1 MLDVLR
7 TAGRLLWRH
16 WPALL
21 AWYAAGVLGR
31 YVVIEAA
38 GFVGAYNAVAGSLL
52 LPLAILSRL
61 VALVAM
67 LLVVRDGMRQLD
79 AISPLPEDAATR
91 RRQFADALLAGI
103 LPFFAFY
110 AAWGLLRE
118 DAAAYSARA
127 LEVSAGLNFT
137 AIVDKTD
144 PAGDG
149 LAGALT
155 LTPLTFAILVVAF
168 ALRWVLKRYRER
180 LPRWFGV
187 IAVYLEAVWVYFAAL
202 VLSVAIEAVTGWVQ
216 TRQAMVWLDD
226 LRATVSAA
234 FAPLAWIWEGVEW
247 LLGEAGGIIL
257 LPLAWLAIAGVVY
270 GQAVAPEPVPT
281 DALGGEVAARV
292 RSRYRTLPARLRA
305 RLRDIWADIAS
316 RFTPIGEAIVLMWRA
331 GPVLIGG
338 FVLLYTV
345 LLAVQ
350 GWAEWGLLRL
360 IGPHDLND
368 FWLVFD
374 QAIFLVVPVLIEPIR
389 IALVAGGYDAVIG
402 RLVLRRAAAAA
413 PSSAVAPSAVPAP
426 AVPAA
431 PAESQSDQGSTTKR
445 TLSGRGSDKSTSTP
459 NGPTAS
465 RGTT

>member
-1 MLDVLR
+1 MIAVLDVLR

-16 WPALL
+16 WPVLL

-79 AISPLPEDAATR
+79 EISPLPEDAATR
-91 RRQFADALLAGI
+91 RRQFTDALLAGI

-110 AAWGLLRE
+110 AAWGFLRE

-127 LEVSAGLNFT
+127 LEVSAGLNFA
-137 AIVDKTD
+137 AIVDETD
-144 PAGDG
+144 AAGDG

-155 LTPLTFAILVVAF
+155 LTPVTFAIVVVAF
-168 ALRWVLKRYRER
+168 ALRWVLKRSRER

-187 IAVYLEAVWVYFAAL
+187 VAAYLEAVWVYFAAL
-202 VLSVAIEAVTGWVQ
+202 VLSVAIESVAGWVQ
-216 TRQAMVWLDD
+216 TRQGMVWLDD
-226 LRATVSAA
+226 FRATVSSA
-234 FAPLAWIWEGVEW
+234 FAPLAWVWEGIEW
-247 LLGEAGGIIL
+247 FVGEAGGIIL
-257 LPLAWLAIAGVVY
+257 LPLAWLTIAGVVY
-270 GQAVAPEPVPT
+270 GQAVAPEPVPA
-281 DALGGEVAARV
+281 DSLGGEVGARL
-292 RSRYRTLPARLRA
+292 RSRYRSLPGRLRA
-305 RLRDIWADIAS
+305 RLGDIWADLVS
-316 RFTPIGEAIVLMWRA
+316 RFTPIGDAIVLMWRA

-360 IGPHDLND
+360 VGPHDLD
-368 FWLVFD
+368 KFWLVFD
-374 QAIFLVVPVLIEPIR
+374 QVIFLVVPVLIEPIR

-402 RLVLRRAAAAA
+402 RLVSRRAAAA
-413 PSSAVAPSAVPAP
+413 PSSEPAP
-426 AVPAA
+426 AAPSGAA
-431 PAESQSDQGSTTKR
+431 D
-445 TLSGRGSDKSTSTP
+445 
-459 NGPTAS
+459 AS
-465 RGTT
+465 A